1 MKYRLTVCSAHLEEV
16 ELQLSRILE
25 STDADAEEKNK
36 AAEALSLVQQARKAI
51 SETQASL
58 EKIDRNLRG
67 EDTGKKDSAKKDTGK
82 KDLG

>member
-16 ELQLSRILE
+16 ESQLLRILE
-25 STDADAEEKNK
+25 SADAGPEERNK

-58 EKIDRNLRG
+58 KKIDPSLDKTG
-67 EDTGKKDSAKKDTGK
+67 TGKTDTGKKDPG
-82 KDLG
+82 